1 MSLGSLM
8 LKYGSDKGGHRD
20 SNHNYTTIYDP
31 LLSCLKSKGSDVN
44 FFELGLGTVNR
55 ELKSSMWWVTNY
67 KPGASQ
73 RAWSEWLPGASIYGA
88 DIDEDTLFTEENI
101 RTFKVDQT
109 DYESIRKLWT
119 DVGENVLFDVI
130 IDDGLHEFE
139 AGLSFIMASLHKLK
153 QDGIYIVE
161 DITNED
167 CEKWY
172 GEFDKLNK
180 KFKSVEIVKLLHY
193 PRNMLDNNLLICRM

>member
-1 MSLGSLM
+1 
-8 LKYGSDKGGHRD
+8 
-20 SNHNYTTIYDP
+20 
-31 LLSCLKSKGSDVN
+31 
-44 FFELGLGTVNR
+44 
-55 ELKSSMWWVTNY
+55 MWWVTNY